1 MKFLTIYTR
10 CSYLPGNE
18 PICISSVNREDVSQT
33 QVVIDNYAVP
43 LDNAKKAENYEL
55 NEKATFTDHIPTK
68 HLFKQFIIMRIE

>member
-1 MKFLTIYTR
+1 
-10 CSYLPGNE
+10 
-18 PICISSVNREDVSQT
+18 VNREDVSQT